1 MNFNAS
7 VKLHNKFE
15 VYVKDIRSGKER
27 LVGKAYNMVL
37 SAMWTQIISDRRSPF
52 DYICYGRGTG

>member
-15 VYVKDIRSGKER
+15 MYVKDIRSGEER
-27 LVGKAYNMVL
+27 LVGTAYNMVL
-37 SAMWTQIISDRRSPF
+37 NAMWTQII
-52 DYICYGRGTG
+52 